1 MIKLNIKIFYIANPW
16 EILSCWLNKG
26 VNVFAKI
33 LSKSL
38 STSELFLTWLG
49 LSPTFYS
56 FTTKG

>member
-1 MIKLNIKIFYIANPW
+1 MIKLNIKIFYIA
-16 EILSCWLNKG
+16 NKG